1 MQGYQGKYLRVDL
14 TNNKIEICPLNE
26 QIIRSFIGGVGI
38 AAYFLYQ
45 ETNQETKPLSPENVL
60 AAFTGPFT
68 GTIIPSSSRHHYVS
82 ISPQTGIFGESSV
95 GGDWGIQLKKAG
107 FDGIVITGKA
117 SAPVYIYIH
126 NDEAE
131 IRDAAPIWG
140 QDSFQSAEWLKEQTH
155 KQATAAVIG
164 QAGENLVNYA
174 SIPHIGKIVRAA
186 GRTGMG
192 AVMGSKNLKAMV
204 AYGTSKI
211 PLADPD
217 VLKTSVR
224 SAMPHIQKATEG
236 FTQYGTAGGV
246 EKYEYM
252 GNFPIKNW
260 QGSRWKE
267 GASKISGTT
276 MHDTILVG
284 RLSCRGCP
292 IACGRHIRIDDG
304 PYAPLDTEGPE
315 YETVGTMGGECLVD
329 DLDAICKANELCNRY
344 GLDTIST
351 GAAIAF
357 GMEAYDRGLISIEDT
372 EGLKL
377 EWGSAEALVEM
388 VHNIASGHNVGR
400 LLGQGVKK
408 AAKELGGLA
417 EEFAVH
423 VKGLEPSAHDP
434 RRFWTQAL
442 TYATAAR
449 GACHN
454 RSWGHPYELGLT
466 IPEIGMNE
474 VIPSYQLEN
483 LAESVIKLQNFQT
496 LNDTLI
502 ICRFA
507 QIGHAVSFTNLI
519 DWLNAITGLGQDID
533 ELMLCGERIFNLK
546 RMFNIRRGIS
556 RKDDFLPPR
565 FMTHNR
571 MDKNLNTQLPP
582 IGEML
587 NQFYILRGWDEIGL
601 PSADK
606 LAELDLPTS

>member
-1 MQGYQGKYLRVDL
+1 MQGYQGQYLRVDL
-14 TNNKIEICPLNE
+14 TNSTIEICSLDE
-26 QIIRSFIGGVGI
+26 ELIRSYIGGVGI
-38 AAYFLYQ
+38 AAHFLYQ
-45 ETNQETKPLSPENVL
+45 ETTPDIKPLNPDNVL

-68 GTIIPSSSRHHYVS
+68 GTIVPSSSRHHYVS
-82 ISPQTGIFGESSV
+82 ISPQTGVFGESSV
-95 GGDWGIQLKKAG
+95 GGDWGIQLKRAG

-117 SAPVYIYIH
+117 ANPVYIYIH
-126 NDEAE
+126 DNKAE
-131 IRDAAPIWG
+131 IHDAGPIWG
-140 QDSFQSAEWLKEQTH
+140 QDSFQSTEWLKEQTH

-164 QAGENLVNYA
+164 QAGENLVAFA

-192 AVMGSKNLKAMV
+192 AVMGSKNLKAIV

-211 PLADPD
+211 SLADPD
-217 VLKTSVR
+217 TLKDSIRT
-224 SAMPHIQKATEG
+224 AMPHIQRATEG

-260 QGSRWKE
+260 QGSRWEE

-292 IACGRHIRIDDG
+292 IACGRHIKIDEG

-329 DLDAICKANELCNRY
+329 DLEAICKANELCNRY

-357 GMEAYDRGLISIEDT
+357 GMEAYDRGLITDNDT
-372 EGLKL
+372 DNLKL

-388 VHNIASGHNVGR
+388 VHRIALGQNIGL

-408 AAKELGGLA
+408 AAEELGGIA

-474 VIPSYQLEN
+474 HIPSYQLEN
-483 LAESVIKLQNFQT
+483 LAQNVINLQNFQT

-507 QIGHAVSFTNLI
+507 QIGHAVSFTDLVE
-519 DWLNAITGLGQDID
+519 WLNAITGLGQEIE

-546 RMFNIRRGIS
+546 RMFNVRRGIS

-571 MDKNLNTQLPP
+571 VDENLNTQLPP

-587 NQFYILRGWDEIGL
+587 NEFYLLRGWDEIGI
-601 PSADK
+601 PAAGK
-606 LAELDLPTS
+606 LADLDLPTL